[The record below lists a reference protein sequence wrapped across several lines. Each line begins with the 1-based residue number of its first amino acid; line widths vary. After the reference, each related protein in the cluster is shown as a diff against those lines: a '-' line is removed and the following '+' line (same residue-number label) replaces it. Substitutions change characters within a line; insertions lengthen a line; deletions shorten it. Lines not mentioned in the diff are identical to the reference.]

1 MNSQMTRLITELIS
15 LIIIYTTKKLI
26 EINGTN
32 NLYFINR
39 TNNLNWN

>member
-26 EINGTN
+26 GINGTN
-32 NLYFINR
+32 NLYLNNR